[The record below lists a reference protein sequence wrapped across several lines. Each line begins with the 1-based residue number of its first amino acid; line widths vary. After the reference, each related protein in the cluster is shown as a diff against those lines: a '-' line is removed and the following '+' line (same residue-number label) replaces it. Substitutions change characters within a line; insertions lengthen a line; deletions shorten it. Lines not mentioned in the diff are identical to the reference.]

1 MCGKCIIV
9 FRQSTRISN
18 CIGNQSRQLIDYSIN
33 ITMLKMEFETI
44 RCWLKCF
51 DLDKMIIGVVEE
63 GNLDKWVG
71 VSQSLV
77 LE

>member
-1 MCGKCIIV
+1 
-9 FRQSTRISN
+9 
-18 CIGNQSRQLIDYSIN
+18 
-33 ITMLKMEFETI
+33 
-44 RCWLKCF
+44 LKCF

-63 GNLDKWVG
+63 GNLKKWVG